1 MKACKQ
7 GGRLELNCPIC
18 GARIVDNAPGVRVG
32 RGNEGAPSSEEA
44 PLQGA
49 GNGAT
54 LRNARDEACNREVA
68 HGIQPK
74 NKGVKKLVVA
84 LAAVLV
90 AGTAGYAI
98 WQAKPSA
105 PRASQVKADTA
116 GGSAESSD
124 TRSAGRSETAKERTK
139 SERFLSKLDE
149 LDITTVAT
157 PWCIRMCGIPGKRWR
172 LSKSF
177 WGLKAYFSAMGQF
190 GIIMGHICVPAT
202 LPHL

>member
-1 MKACKQ
+1 M
-7 GGRLELNCPIC
+7 LEGVVLKMFCSRCGHKVNDEAGFCPIC

-54 LRNARDEACNREVA
+54 LRNTRDEACNREVA

-74 NKGVKKLVVA
+74 NKGAKKLVVA

-90 AGTAGYAI
+90 AGTGGYAI

-116 GGSAESSD
+116 GGRQNLPIREVRAVRKRQRD
-124 TRSAGRSETAKERTK
+124 GRKAK
-139 SERFLSKLDE
+139 
-149 LDITTVAT
+149 
-157 PWCIRMCGIPGKRWR
+157 G
-172 LSKSF
+172 
-177 WGLKAYFSAMGQF
+177 FSRNSMSL
-190 GIIMGHICVPAT
+190 I
-202 LPHL
+202 

>member
-1 MKACKQ
+1 M
-7 GGRLELNCPIC
+7 
-18 GARIVDNAPGVRVG
+18 DNAPGVRVG
-32 RGNEGAPSSEEA
+32 RGNEGVPSSEEA
-44 PLQGA
+44 PLQGT

-54 LRNARDEACNREVA
+54 IRNARDEACNREVA

-116 GGSAESSD
+116 GG
-124 TRSAGRSETAKERTK
+124 GRQNLPIREVRAVRKQQRNGRKAK
-139 SERFLSKLDE
+139 
-149 LDITTVAT
+149 
-157 PWCIRMCGIPGKRWR
+157 G
-172 LSKSF
+172 
-177 WGLKAYFSAMGQF
+177 FSRNSMSL
-190 GIIMGHICVPAT
+190 I
-202 LPHL
+202 